1 MISLSPAEREI
12 MEVIWDSDGM
22 TNNNIVVHFR
32 NLGKEWKRQTTST
45 FLTRMMQKGLLRKEG
60 HKYMASCTRE
70 EFVRRQTREILD
82 DMYGSSLK
90 NFIVAL
96 NGGGQM
102 TDQEAEEIRELLD
115 MRGKG

>member
-1 MISLSPAEREI
+1 
-12 MEVIWDSDGM
+12 
-22 TNNNIVVHFR
+22 
-32 NLGKEWKRQTTST
+32 
-45 FLTRMMQKGLLRKEG
+45 
-60 HKYMASCTRE
+60 MASCTRE